1 MSRLILFAHYDPD
14 CEVKP
19 FVLRHLEGLR
29 ELGGRIELVSNSP
42 VPPAEAERLGPR
54 VDRLLL
60 RENVGYDFGM
70 WRDAIGSR
78 DLADLDELVLVN
90 GSVVGP
96 LRPLAPI
103 FRRMEGWDFWGMTES
118 WQHAHHLQSWFL
130 VLRRPVLASAA
141 FRRFFESVLDFRA
154 KDPVIY
160 SYEVGLS
167 TWLWEN
173 GFKGGAAFPPSAL
186 PRAWLADLLVRRT
199 RPWVY
204 RTRKNPTIYYADRLL
219 AAGMPYLKVELFR
232 RHPRLVRAF
241 RCQGALAG
249 RDLRGLAARGG
260 PP

>member
-1 MSRLILFAHYDPD
+1 MSRLVLFAHYDPD
-14 CEVKP
+14 GEVKP

-29 ELGGRIELVSNSP
+29 ELGGRIELLSNSP

-54 VDRLLL
+54 VDRLLV

-70 WRDAIGSR
+70 WRDALAGR
-78 DLADLDELVLVN
+78 DLAGVDELVLVN

-96 LRPLAPI
+96 LSPLAPI
-103 FRRMEGWDFWGMTES
+103 FGRMEAWDFWGMTES
-118 WQHAHHLQSWFL
+118 WQHGHHLQSWFL
-130 VLRRPVLASAA
+130 VLRRPVLASEA
-141 FRRFFESVLDFRA
+141 FRRFFAGVLDYRA

-173 GFKGGAAFPPSAL
+173 GFKGAAAFPASSLPS
-186 PRAWLADLLVRRT
+186 AWLADLLVRHT

-204 RTRKNPTIYYADRLL
+204 RTRKNPTVYYADRLL

-241 RCQGALAG
+241 GLERALAG
-249 RDLRGLAARGG
+249 RDLRGLVRRAS
-260 PP
+260 P